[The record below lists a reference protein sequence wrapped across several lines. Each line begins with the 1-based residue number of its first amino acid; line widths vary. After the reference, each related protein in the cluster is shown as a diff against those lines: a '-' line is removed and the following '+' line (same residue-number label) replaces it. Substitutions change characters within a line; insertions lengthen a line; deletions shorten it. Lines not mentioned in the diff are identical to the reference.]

1 MKLIYW
7 ETLQNKR
14 LEGESSLNKVI
25 ARFQEFFNQI
35 LCNSNGLLAPP
46 DIDFIQYHQS
56 LIVDIDHSY
65 PEIYYDFEHSDRAG
79 YSLFFTERNTHR
91 LLYRCQDETIAAY
104 ALLSVYINKC
114 VPSLKRTAEAR
125 HRVQEEIKGS
135 RQHDRIPV
143 VRSGKLHDRC
153 LYPGQRRQSHAS
165 DLIQQGRGN
174 KKRRRCGVS
183 LYLAEMVGFEPT
195 GRVTDQTISS
205 RSRYDLF
212 DTSPWHITILLYHTS
227 PENATPMRKKIQK
240 KRQEHESSCLF
251 LSNIED
257 FSIFF

>member
-1 MKLIYW
+1 M
-7 ETLQNKR
+7 
-14 LEGESSLNKVI
+14 I

-125 HRVQEEIKGS
+125 HRVQEEIKLGNIENAQKIVLETVGNDS
-135 RQHDRIPV
+135 V
-143 VRSGKLHDRC
+143 SF
-153 LYPGQRRQSHAS
+153 
-165 DLIQQGRGN
+165 N
-174 KKRRRCGVS
+174 KKEYSKIS
-183 LYLAEMVGFEPT
+183 LLPIDDKKWMCFFTIIRFVPT
-195 GRVTDQTISS
+195 HIS
-205 RSRYDLF
+205 
-212 DTSPWHITILLYHTS
+212 TNP
-227 PENATPMRKKIQK
+227 
-240 KRQEHESSCLF
+240 
-251 LSNIED
+251 
-257 FSIFF
+257 IFNRDIIY

>member
-14 LEGESSLNKVI
+14 LEGETSLNKVI

-104 ALLSVYINKC
+104 ALLSVYINRC

-125 HRVQEEIKGS
+125 HRVQEEIKLGNIENAQKIVLETVGNDS
-135 RQHDRIPV
+135 VSFNKKEYSKISLLPIDDKKMDVFFHNHTICPN
-143 VRSGKLHDRC
+143 SYFNK
-153 LYPGQRRQSHAS
+153 PN
-165 DLIQQGRGN
+165 IQQGYHILMVYGYYLWVFRELSSRIQTETALN
-174 KKRRRCGVS
+174 KFEY
-183 LYLAEMVGFEPT
+183 LYLT
-195 GRVTDQTISS
+195 G
-205 RSRYDLF
+205 
-212 DTSPWHITILLYHTS
+212 HN
-227 PENATPMRKKIQK
+227 ENNLI
-240 KRQEHESSCLF
+240 
-251 LSNIED
+251 
-257 FSIFF
+257 

>member
-1 MKLIYW
+1 M
-7 ETLQNKR
+7 
-14 LEGESSLNKVI
+14 NKVI

-125 HRVQEEIKGS
+125 HRVQEEIKLGNIENAQKIVLETVGNDS
-135 RQHDRIPV
+135 V
-143 VRSGKLHDRC
+143 SF
-153 LYPGQRRQSHAS
+153 
-165 DLIQQGRGN
+165 N
-174 KKRRRCGVS
+174 KKEYSKIS
-183 LYLAEMVGFEPT
+183 LLPIDDKKWMCFFTIIRFVPT
-195 GRVTDQTISS
+195 HIS
-205 RSRYDLF
+205 
-212 DTSPWHITILLYHTS
+212 TNP
-227 PENATPMRKKIQK
+227 
-240 KRQEHESSCLF
+240 
-251 LSNIED
+251 
-257 FSIFF
+257 IFNRDIIY

>member
-1 MKLIYW
+1 M
-7 ETLQNKR
+7 
-14 LEGESSLNKVI
+14 NKVI

-135 RQHDRIPV
+135 RQHDCIPA

-153 LYPGQRRQSHAS
+153 LHPGQRRQGHAG
-165 DLIQQGRGN
+165 DLISRGEVTKN
-174 KKRRRCGVS
+174 AASAAFLCIWRRWWDSNPRAVLPTKRFRVVLVMTSSIHLHDTLLFYYTTLLRKMQPLCAKKSKKRDKSMKAPVS
-183 LYLAEMVGFEPT
+183 FC
-195 GRVTDQTISS
+195 QI
-205 RSRYDLF
+205 
-212 DTSPWHITILLYHTS
+212 
-227 PENATPMRKKIQK
+227 
-240 KRQEHESSCLF
+240 
-251 LSNIED
+251 
-257 FSIFF
+257 